1 MYLHSFVYSYSSQII
16 IQNFTKLM
24 SEVTMKKQFYL
35 FIGILFLW
43 GCQSPESLQK
53 KVEDYI
59 DDYSL
64 TFQQLYYESQ
74 KAEWASNTKIIEG
87 DSTNAI
93 HTRQANEALANFTG
107 SIDNIEKIQNFL
119 KSRDKLLPMQIRQ
132 LKKMLYMA
140 ANNPQ
145 SVPELVKE
153 RIKAE
158 TAQTEKL
165 FGFNFEIQGKSVT
178 TNEIDEILREEKDL
192 NKRLMAWETSKEV
205 GKVLKDGLVNL
216 QSLRNQTVQ
225 ALGYSDYFTYQVSDY
240 GMTSEEM
247 VKLNRR
253 LIREIWPLYRE
264 LHTYARYELAKK
276 YGSKDVPEMLPA
288 QWLPNRWGQDWNA
301 MIKVKGME
309 LDNIL
314 KKYTREWLM
323 QQGERFYISLGFESL
338 PLTFWEKSSL
348 YPLPEDAG
356 YKKNN
361 HASAW
366 HMDLDKDVRSLMSVI
381 PNRYWYETVH
391 HELGHIYY
399 YLSYSQPDVPLLLR
413 EGANRAF
420 HEAIGSLMGL
430 AAMQKPFM
438 AHIKLISADTKSE
451 EIMSLLKEAMNYI
464 VFIPWASGVMTEF
477 EYELYAKGLPA
488 DQYNQKWWELKKKY
502 QGIVP
507 PEQRG
512 EEYCDA
518 SSKTH
523 INDDAAQYY
532 DYALSFVLLFQFHK
546 YISENILQ
554 QNPHNTDYYANKE
567 VGSFLRK
574 VLSPGGTRDWQ
585 ELLQE
590 SIGEDMSAQAMLNYF
605 QPLFEYLKKE
615 NRGRTYSLP
624 ETI

>member
-1 MYLHSFVYSYSSQII
+1 
-16 IQNFTKLM
+16 M

-35 FIGILFLW
+35 FIGIFFMW

-53 KVEDYI
+53 KVQDYI

-64 TFQQLYYESQ
+64 TFQQLYYESS

-93 HTRQANEALANFTG
+93 RTRQANEALANFTG
-107 SIDNIEKIQNFL
+107 GIDNIEKIQNFL
-119 KSRDKLLPMQIRQ
+119 KNRDKLLPMQVRQ
-132 LKKMLYMA
+132 LEKMLYMA

-145 SVPELVKE
+145 TVPELVKE

-165 FGFNFEIQGKSVT
+165 FGFDFKIQGKSVT
-178 TNEIDEILREEKDL
+178 TNEIDEILREEKVL

-247 VKLNRR
+247 VKLNQR

-276 YGSKDVPEMLPA
+276 YGSKEIPEMLPA

-301 MIKVKGME
+301 MIKVKGMD
-309 LDNIL
+309 LDDIL

-323 QQGERFYISLGFESL
+323 QQGELFYISLGFESL
-338 PLTFWEKSSL
+338 PQTFWEKSSL
-348 YPLPEDAG
+348 YPLPEDAD

-438 AHIKLISADTKSE
+438 VHIKLLPADTKTE
-451 EIMSLLKEAMNYI
+451 EIMSLMKEAMNYI
-464 VFIPWASGVMTEF
+464 VFMPWASGVMTEF
-477 EYELYAKGLPA
+477 EYELYAKGLPV
-488 DQYNQKWWELKKKY
+488 DQFNQKWWELKKKY

-507 PEQRG
+507 PDQRG

-518 SSKTH
+518 CSKTH

-567 VGSFLRK
+567 VGSFLKK
-574 VLSPGGTRDWQ
+574 VLSPGGTRNWQ
-585 ELLQE
+585 KLLQE
-590 SIGEDMSAQAMLNYF
+590 NIGEDMSAQAMLDYF
-605 QPLFEYLKKE
+605 QPLFEYLKQE
-615 NRGRTYSLP
+615 NKGRTYSLP

>member
-1 MYLHSFVYSYSSQII
+1 
-16 IQNFTKLM
+16 M

-35 FIGILFLW
+35 FIGIIFMW
-43 GCQSPESLQK
+43 GCQSPEALQE
-53 KVEDYI
+53 KVQDYI
-59 DDYSL
+59 DNYSL
-64 TFQQLYYESQ
+64 TFQQLYYESS
-74 KAEWASNTKIIEG
+74 KAEWASNTRIIEG

-93 HTRQANEALANFTG
+93 RTRQANEALANFTG
-107 SIDNIEKIQNFL
+107 SIDNIEKIQNLL
-119 KSRDKLLPMQIRQ
+119 KSRDKLLPMQVRQ
-132 LKKMLYMA
+132 LEKMLYMA

-145 SVPELVKE
+145 TVPELVKE

-165 FGFNFEIQGKSVT
+165 FGFNFKIQGKSVT
-178 TNEIDEILREEKDL
+178 TNEIDEIMREEKDL

-276 YGSKDVPEMLPA
+276 YGSKQVPEMLPA

-309 LDNIL
+309 LDDIL

-323 QQGERFYISLGFESL
+323 EQGERFYISLGFESL
-338 PLTFWEKSSL
+338 PQTFWEKSSL
-348 YPLPEDAG
+348 YPLPEDAD

-399 YLSYSQPDVPLLLR
+399 YMSYSQPDVPLLLR
-413 EGANRAF
+413 VGANRAF

-438 AHIKLISADTKSE
+438 VHIKLLSADTKTE
-451 EIMSLLKEAMNYI
+451 EIMSLMKEAMNYI

-477 EYELYAKGLPA
+477 EYELYAKGLPE
-488 DQYNQKWWELKKKY
+488 DQFNQKWWELKKKY

-507 PEQRG
+507 PDQRG

-567 VGSFLRK
+567 VGSFLKK
-574 VLSPGGTRDWQ
+574 VLSPGGTINWQ

-590 SIGEDMSAQAMLNYF
+590 SIGEDMSAQAMLDYF
-605 QPLFEYLKKE
+605 QPLFEYLKQE
-615 NRGRTYSLP
+615 NKGRTYSLP

>member
-1 MYLHSFVYSYSSQII
+1 
-16 IQNFTKLM
+16 M

-35 FIGILFLW
+35 FIGIIFMW
-43 GCQSPESLQK
+43 GCQSPEALQE
-53 KVEDYI
+53 KVQDYI
-59 DDYSL
+59 DNYSL
-64 TFQQLYYESQ
+64 TFQQLYYESS
-74 KAEWASNTKIIEG
+74 KAEWASNTRIIEG

-93 HTRQANEALANFTG
+93 RTRQANEALANFTG
-107 SIDNIEKIQNFL
+107 SIDNIEKIQNLL
-119 KSRDKLLPMQIRQ
+119 KSRDKLLPMQVRQ
-132 LKKMLYMA
+132 LEKMLYMA

-145 SVPELVKE
+145 TVPELVKE

-165 FGFNFEIQGKSVT
+165 FGFNFKIQGKSVT
-178 TNEIDEILREEKDL
+178 TNEIDEIMREEKDL

-276 YGSKDVPEMLPA
+276 YGSKQVPEMLPA

-309 LDNIL
+309 LDDIL

-323 QQGERFYISLGFESL
+323 EQGERFYISLGFESL
-338 PLTFWEKSSL
+338 PQTFWEKSSL
-348 YPLPEDAG
+348 YPLPEDAD

-399 YLSYSQPDVPLLLR
+399 YMSYSQPDVPLLLR
-413 EGANRAF
+413 VGANRAF

-438 AHIKLISADTKSE
+438 VHIKLLSADTKTE
-451 EIMSLLKEAMNYI
+451 EIMSLMKEAMNYI

-477 EYELYAKGLPA
+477 EYELYAKGLA
-488 DQYNQKWWELKKKY
+488 EDQFNQKWWELKKKY

-507 PEQRG
+507 PDQRG

-567 VGSFLRK
+567 VGSFLKK
-574 VLSPGGTRDWQ
+574 VLSPGGTINWQ

-590 SIGEDMSAQAMLNYF
+590 SIGEDMSAQAMLDYF
-605 QPLFEYLKKE
+605 QPLFEYLKQE
-615 NRGRTYSLP
+615 NKGRTYSLP

>member
-1 MYLHSFVYSYSSQII
+1 
-16 IQNFTKLM
+16 M

-35 FIGILFLW
+35 FIGIIFIW
-43 GCQSPESLQK
+43 GCQSPEALQK
-53 KVEDYI
+53 KVQDYI

-64 TFQQLYYESQ
+64 TFQQLSYESS

-93 HTRQANEALANFTG
+93 RTRQANEALANFTG
-107 SIDNIEKIQNFL
+107 SIDNIEKIQNLL
-119 KSRDKLLPMQIRQ
+119 KSRDKLLPMQVRQ
-132 LKKMLYMA
+132 LEKMFYMA

-145 SVPELVKE
+145 TVPDLVKE

-165 FGFNFEIQGKSVT
+165 FGFNFKIQGKSVT

-205 GKVLKDGLVNL
+205 GKVLKDGLMNL
-216 QSLRNQTVQ
+216 QNLRNQTVQ

-264 LHTYARYELAKK
+264 LHTYTRYELAKK
-276 YGSKDVPEMLPA
+276 YGRKQVPEMLPA

-309 LDNIL
+309 LDDIL

-323 QQGERFYISLGFESL
+323 EQGERFYISLGFESL
-338 PLTFWEKSSL
+338 PQTFWEKSSL
-348 YPLPEDAG
+348 YPLPEDAD

-399 YLSYSQPDVPLLLR
+399 YMSYSQSDIPLLLR
-413 EGANRAF
+413 VGANRAF

-438 AHIKLISADTKSE
+438 VHIKLLSADTKTE
-451 EIMSLLKEAMNYI
+451 EIMSLMKEAMNYI

-488 DQYNQKWWELKKKY
+488 DQFNQKWWELKKKY

-507 PEQRG
+507 PDQRG

-590 SIGEDMSAQAMLNYF
+590 SIGEDMSAQAMLDYF
-605 QPLFEYLKKE
+605 QPLFEYLKQE
-615 NRGRTYSLP
+615 NKGRTHSLP

>member
-1 MYLHSFVYSYSSQII
+1 
-16 IQNFTKLM
+16 M

-35 FIGILFLW
+35 FIGIIFMW
-43 GCQSPESLQK
+43 GCQSPEALQE
-53 KVEDYI
+53 KVQDYI
-59 DDYSL
+59 DNYSL
-64 TFQQLYYESQ
+64 TFQQLYYESS
-74 KAEWASNTKIIEG
+74 KAEWASNTRIIEG

-93 HTRQANEALANFTG
+93 RTRQANEALANFTG
-107 SIDNIEKIQNFL
+107 SIDNIEKIQNLL
-119 KSRDKLLPMQIRQ
+119 KSRDKLLPMQVRQ
-132 LKKMLYMA
+132 LEKMLYMA

-145 SVPELVKE
+145 TVPELVKE
-153 RIKAE
+153 RIIAE

-165 FGFNFEIQGKSVT
+165 FGFNFKIQGKSVT
-178 TNEIDEILREEKDL
+178 TNEIDEIMREEKDL

-276 YGSKDVPEMLPA
+276 YGSKQVPEMLPA

-309 LDNIL
+309 LDDIL

-323 QQGERFYISLGFESL
+323 EQGERFYISLGFESL
-338 PLTFWEKSSL
+338 PQTFWEKSSL
-348 YPLPEDAG
+348 YPLPEDAD

-399 YLSYSQPDVPLLLR
+399 YMSYSQPDVPLLLR
-413 EGANRAF
+413 VGANRAF

-438 AHIKLISADTKSE
+438 VHIKLLSADTKTE
-451 EIMSLLKEAMNYI
+451 EIMSLMKEAMNYI

-477 EYELYAKGLPA
+477 EYELYAKGLPE
-488 DQYNQKWWELKKKY
+488 DQFNQKWWELKKKY

-507 PEQRG
+507 PDQRG

-567 VGSFLRK
+567 VGSFLKK
-574 VLSPGGTRDWQ
+574 VLSPGGTINWQ

-590 SIGEDMSAQAMLNYF
+590 SIGEDMSAQAMLDYF
-605 QPLFEYLKKE
+605 QPLFEYLKQE
-615 NRGRTYSLP
+615 NKGRTYSLP

>member
-1 MYLHSFVYSYSSQII
+1 
-16 IQNFTKLM
+16 
-24 SEVTMKKQFYL
+24 MKKQFYL
-35 FIGILFLW
+35 FIGIIFMW
-43 GCQSPESLQK
+43 GCQSPEALQE
-53 KVEDYI
+53 KVQDYI
-59 DDYSL
+59 DNYSL
-64 TFQQLYYESQ
+64 TFQQLYYESS
-74 KAEWASNTKIIEG
+74 KAEWASNTRIIEG

-93 HTRQANEALANFTG
+93 RTRQANEALANFTG
-107 SIDNIEKIQNFL
+107 SIDNIEKIQNLL
-119 KSRDKLLPMQIRQ
+119 KSRDKLLPMQVRQ
-132 LKKMLYMA
+132 LEKMLYMA

-145 SVPELVKE
+145 TVPELVKE

-165 FGFNFEIQGKSVT
+165 FGFNFKIQGKSVT
-178 TNEIDEILREEKDL
+178 TNEIDEIMREEKDL

-276 YGSKDVPEMLPA
+276 YGSKQVPEMLPA

-309 LDNIL
+309 LDDIL

-323 QQGERFYISLGFESL
+323 EQGERFYISLGFESL
-338 PLTFWEKSSL
+338 PQTFWEKSSL
-348 YPLPEDAG
+348 YPLPEDAD

-399 YLSYSQPDVPLLLR
+399 YMSYSQPDVPLLLR
-413 EGANRAF
+413 VGANRAF

-438 AHIKLISADTKSE
+438 VHIKLLSADTKTE
-451 EIMSLLKEAMNYI
+451 EIMSLMKEAMNYI

-477 EYELYAKGLPA
+477 EYELYAKGLPE
-488 DQYNQKWWELKKKY
+488 DQFNQKWWELKKKY

-507 PEQRG
+507 PDQRG

-567 VGSFLRK
+567 VGSFLKK
-574 VLSPGGTRDWQ
+574 VLSPGGTINWQ

-590 SIGEDMSAQAMLNYF
+590 SIGEDMSAQAMLDYF
-605 QPLFEYLKKE
+605 QPLFEYLKQE
-615 NRGRTYSLP
+615 NKGRTYSLP